1 MSKKTGLS
9 QKNNQSTIV
18 GFLAKTTNKN
28 ILQTSTSKL
37 MTEEEADLNIKLS
50 NHSCFNKQRRI
61 AGDSV
66 TIDTIINLDNSD
78 SSDSFKTSPFKTR
91 LNTVCST
98 MNSYRKNPT
107 EKKERTEK
115 ESKFSNLLQE
125 NSDYVK
131 TRVIS
136 ESSDSEEDKK
146 GVRKCLHLNEYPN
159 KTEIEEEDEK
169 RQVVVSQT
177 DHYTKWNSEYFLSN
191 SATVLEKNN
200 EKLHDDNDKMPKNT
214 EDKHLWTPKKCNT
227 VSNKQEENTTIS
239 DSDIDSPSLKYNGS
253 RLARKHWI
261 GPDIR
266 LNLKD
271 LGLNKQLGSW
281 IEFIQQKPVMSTI
294 PITKDKL
301 LERRQDLKE
310 LQLEILDKFCIALEL
325 IPLPVLEQF
334 PKFDTDSFKKLQGL
348 HRHIKAKLRLVQTK
362 LSKLEKEDEKNVS
375 ESPETP
381 GSASSKSIETPIS
394 CMFESLLT
402 NDYDNFDASCISVSK
417 TTDFCQT
424 LSNVMDSYTTNGVK
438 EYDITSN
445 RMEPVSTVKSPEITA
460 PNNKKSTFQLK
471 RPVKTVLGTQV
482 SKTIAEMWEKDQHIS
497 KTMNSSVDSDCVFVR
512 RDSFNDSIQTSL
524 CNEKKIFMNEQR
536 DVILGSPNNKINTNK
551 STRQKCTTKVG
562 TLTQEL
568 EQFPPLGEN
577 CNIDISDDL
586 TDWPQ
591 NNMAQ
596 NRKHTDDEAK
606 SKFEKDNVEYGKFTG
621 NYKNDGVSGEFD
633 GLTYSHS
640 QEMLKIFRQR
650 FGLYTFRP
658 NQLQAI
664 NATLLGFDCFVLMPT
679 GGGKSLCYQLP
690 ALLSIGLTV
699 VISPLKSLIL
709 DQVQKLTSLD
719 IPATHLSSSITDN
732 QAEAIYRELS
742 KKEPALKILYVTP
755 EKISASQKLCNTLSI
770 LYERELLARFVIDE
784 AHCVSQWG
792 HDFRPD
798 YKRLR
803 CLRNNYPKVPTMA
816 LTATAT
822 PRVRTDIL
830 HQLGLTNPKWFMSSF
845 NRPNLRYSI
854 ISKKGKNCSD
864 EVVAMIMTKFKN
876 TCGIVYCLS
885 RKDCDDYAAHMKK
898 NGIKA
903 LSYHAGLTD
912 GQRSTCQGKWIS
924 DEVHVICA
932 TIAFGMG
939 IDKPNVRFVIH
950 AALPKSIEGYYQESG
965 RAGRDGEI
973 ADCILFYHYAD
984 MHRIRKMIELDN
996 PNPQVISTHM
1006 DNLFKMVAFCENT
1019 TDCRRSLQ
1027 LNYFG
1032 EIFDRQQCISNK
1044 VTACDNC
1051 RCKGEITMLDVTE
1064 DAKEIMKAVR
1074 DINNT
1079 KKCKLTLVFLTDI
1092 FKGSDLK
1099 KIRES
1104 GLTKHP
1110 LYGRGKSWNK
1120 SDIER
1125 LLHHMVLQEYLQE
1138 NMYINNEIACAYV
1151 KIGPKASELM
1161 TKKDVKIQIPTRQS
1175 NKSTSGVATVSTVT
1189 KQVDGIIKELQDR
1202 CYTELMTIIRGI
1214 AGALDV
1220 SASSIMN
1227 MVAVRAMSQRL
1238 PETEETM
1245 LQIPHVTK
1253 ANFVKYGKALL
1264 SITQKY
1270 AAEKTVLLNENNE
1283 EQNSDDNDNTWDDDN
1298 SNYSYSS
1305 STTSNRGKKRKISNR
1320 SNSTNKKYKRGG
1332 SSAWRGKG
1340 SSRGSSKSSTK
1351 CNTTTKKVVGLA
1363 SFSQT
1368 KQYLANPNRYMNI
1381 A

>member
-1 MSKKTGLS
+1 MSKKSVFG
-9 QKNNQSTIV
+9 QKNTQSTIV
-18 GFLAKTTNKN
+18 EFLAKNTNDN
-28 ILQTSTSKL
+28 NMLTSISKSVA
-37 MTEEEADLNIKLS
+37 EKKVLNNEWS
-50 NHSCFNKQRRI
+50 NDSYFNERRKI
-61 AGDSV
+61 AGDSI

-78 SSDSFKTSPFKTR
+78 SSDSCKSP
-91 LNTVCST
+91 L
-98 MNSYRKNPT
+98 
-107 EKKERTEK
+107 KK
-115 ESKFSNLLQE
+115 
-125 NSDYVK
+125 
-131 TRVIS
+131 I
-136 ESSDSEEDKK
+136 
-146 GVRKCLHLNEYPN
+146 
-159 KTEIEEEDEK
+159 
-169 RQVVVSQT
+169 
-177 DHYTKWNSEYFLSN
+177 
-191 SATVLEKNN
+191 
-200 EKLHDDNDKMPKNT
+200 PKNT
-214 EDKHLWTPKKCNT
+214 EDKHLWTPKKCDT
-227 VSNKQEENTTIS
+227 ISIKERKDTIIS
-239 DSDIDSPSLKYNGS
+239 DSDVDSSSPSSKYNS
-253 RLARKHWI
+253 ERLQRNNWV

-281 IEFIQQKPVMSTI
+281 IELVQQKSVMSTI
-294 PITKDKL
+294 PITEDKL
-301 LERRQDLKE
+301 LERREDLKE
-310 LQLEILDKFCIALEL
+310 LQIEVLDKFCVALES
-325 IPLPVLEQF
+325 IPLPILEQF
-334 PKFDTDSFKKLQGL
+334 PKFDADSFKKLQGL

-362 LSKLEKEDEKNVS
+362 LSKLQKEDERNVS

-381 GSASSKSIETPIS
+381 RSTSSTSIKTPIS
-394 CMFESLLT
+394 CMSEGRLI
-402 NDYDNFDASCISVSK
+402 NDCDSFTASCTSVSK
-417 TTDFCQT
+417 MIDFQD
-424 LSNVMDSYTTNGVK
+424 LTNAK
-438 EYDITSN
+438 EYDLASN
-445 RMEPVSTVKSPEITA
+445 NLEAMSAVKPPEIV
-460 PNNKKSTFQLK
+460 PPNKKSTFQLK
-471 RPVKTVLGTQV
+471 RPVKTILGIQI
-482 SKTIAEMWEKDQHIS
+482 SKTIAEMWEKDQQVS
-497 KTMNSSVDSDCVFVR
+497 KIMNSSIDSDCISIK
-512 RDSFNDSIQTSL
+512 DTLNDSISMQSS
-524 CNEKKIFMNEQR
+524 NEKDGFIQR
-536 DVILGSPNNKINTNK
+536 NAILNSLEENKINTNK
-551 STRQKCTTKVG
+551 SQDMAGAQRFTAKVE

-568 EQFPPLGEN
+568 DQFPALGEN
-577 CNIDISDDL
+577 CNIDINDDF
-586 TDWPQ
+586 TDWSL
-591 NNMAQ
+591 NNVAL
-596 NRKHTDDEAK
+596 NSNYRTDDKAK
-606 SKFEKDNVEYGKFTG
+606 SKIEKKSVEYGQFTG
-621 NYKNDGVSGEFD
+621 NYKNDGISGEFD
-633 GLTYSHS
+633 SLTYSHS

-664 NATLLGFDCFVLMPT
+664 NAILLGFDCFILMPT

-690 ALLSIGLTV
+690 ALLNIGLTI

-709 DQVQKLTSLD
+709 DQVQKLISLD
-719 IPATHLSSSITDN
+719 IPAAHLSGSITDN

-755 EKISASQKLCNTLSI
+755 EKISASQKFCNTLTI
-770 LYERELLARFVIDE
+770 LYERELLTRFVIDE

-798 YKRLR
+798 YKKLK

-830 HQLGLTNPKWFMSSF
+830 HQLGMTNPKWFMSSF

-864 EVVAMIMTKFKN
+864 EIVATIMTKFKN

-885 RKDCDDYAAHMKK
+885 RKDCEDYAAHMKK
-898 NGIKA
+898 NGIKV
-903 LSYHAGLTD
+903 LSYHAGLSDT
-912 GQRSTCQGKWIS
+912 QRSNCQGKWIS

-950 AALPKSIEGYYQESG
+950 AALPKSIESYYQESG

-984 MHRIRKMIELDN
+984 MHRIRKMIEQDN

-1006 DNLFKMVAFCENT
+1006 DNLFKMVAFCENR

-1044 VTACDNC
+1044 IATCDNC
-1051 RCKGEITMLDVTE
+1051 RSKAEITMLDVTE

-1074 DINNT
+1074 DINNR
-1079 KKCKLTLVFLTDI
+1079 KNCKLTLVFLTDI

-1104 GLTKHP
+1104 GLTNHP

-1125 LLHHMVLQEYLQE
+1125 LLHYMVLQEYLQE

-1161 TKKDVKIQIPTRQS
+1161 TKKDVKVQIPTRQS

-1189 KQVDGIIKELQDR
+1189 KKVDSIIKELQDN
-1202 CYTELMTIIRGI
+1202 CYAELMMIIRGI
-1214 AGALDV
+1214 ASALDV

-1238 PETEETM
+1238 PETEESM

-1264 SITQKY
+1264 NITQKY
-1270 AAEKTVLLNENNE
+1270 AKEKTELLNVNDEDK
-1283 EQNSDDNDNTWDDDN
+1283 NSDDNDSTWDDND
-1298 SNYSYSS
+1298 SNYSYSNNTNNS
-1305 STTSNRGKKRKISNR
+1305 KKRKMSNR

-1332 SSAWRGKG
+1332 FSARRGK
-1340 SSRGSSKSSTK
+1340 SSLRNSSKGSTK
-1351 CNTTTKKVVGLA
+1351 YNTTKKTVGLA
-1363 SFSQT
+1363 SFSQS

-1381 A
+1381 V